1 MSVAD
6 ERAERLAKEPLRNI
20 SVQQGLW
27 SGTWESMKDLWSR
40 RQLLALLVRREIRAK
55 YKNSA
60 LGLLWSLI
68 RPLIQLLIYYV
79 VIGKFLRVGQGI
91 PYFVILLYSGLVLW
105 SLFQEIVAM
114 GTSSILANVGIVKKT
129 RLPREVFPLASVGS
143 ALFNFAIQLVILIAL
158 VLITSGFTPGI
169 NFFHL
174 PLAILVV
181 LIWGTA
187 FAFLLSA
194 LNVYYRDVQYLTEV
208 ALMIGF
214 YASPIIYPWS
224 WVQSYFMGM
233 ASGSIIQE
241 IYLANP
247 LTLAV
252 MGMQRVLWNGD
263 LEMDTPFIWPSFLG
277 YRLLIALVVGLI
289 VLWFSQRVFSRL
301 QRNFAQEL

>member
-6 ERAERLAKEPLRNI
+6 ERAERLAQEPLRNI
-20 SVQQGLW
+20 SSQRGFW
-27 SGTWESMKDLWSR
+27 SGTWDSLKDLWSR

-68 RPLIQLLIYYV
+68 RPLIQLLIYYI
-79 VIGKFLRVGQGI
+79 VIGKFLRIGQGI
-91 PYFVILLYSGLVLW
+91 PYYVILLYAGLVLW
-105 SLFQEIVAM
+105 SLFQEIVAS

-129 RLPREVFPLASVGS
+129 RLPREIFPLASVGS
-143 ALFNFAIQLVILIAL
+143 ALFNFAIQLAILIVL
-158 VLITSGFTPGI
+158 VLFTSGFTPSI
-169 NFFHL
+169 NFLHL

-181 LIWGTA
+181 LVWGTA
-187 FAFLLSA
+187 CAFFLSA

-224 WVQSYFMGM
+224 WVQSYFMTM
-233 ASGSIIQE
+233 SSGSIIQE

-263 LEMDTPFIWPSFLG
+263 VDMDTPFVWPSFLA
-277 YRLLIALVVGLI
+277 YRLLIAFVVGLI
-289 VLWFSQRVFSRL
+289 VLWVSQRVFARL